1 MLSSQVACMLFR
13 PSYYIKALV
22 HRQFSTPQNSQL
34 SPRIWSAIT
43 LEQKTKIMIIKLCYF
58 FSYWTKQCTDL
69 LLAYTCLCLFQM
81 AISEKRRVPSPLT
94 PILILNILGKL
105 LFGHQT
111 AGYEVPYLVGHWVW
125 PRFFPPVPCAASCKP
140 QLAVRHLW
148 LSLLWYPSI
157 PCLLQCSSLF
167 FIVTEG
173 LLIKVIP
180 VL

>member
-58 FSYWTKQCTDL
+58 FFLLNKTMYWPS
-69 LLAYTCLCLFQM
+69 TCIYMFELFQM

-180 VL
+180 AL